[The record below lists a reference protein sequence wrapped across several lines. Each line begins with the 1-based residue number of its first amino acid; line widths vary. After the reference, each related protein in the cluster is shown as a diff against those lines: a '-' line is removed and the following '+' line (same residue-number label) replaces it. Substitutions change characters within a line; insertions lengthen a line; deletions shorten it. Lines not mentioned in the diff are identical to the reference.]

1 MTRDRRLNR
10 TRWVEAALTVL
21 ALAVFLWLSRQLPVG
36 PGASSGAA
44 LLLVLVL
51 LGTVAV
57 NVWQYR
63 VMDEFRRERM
73 QKTWALSGYAGFVAL
88 TALIVW
94 RTLTW
99 PGLGLPEAAAQATPL
114 TFSLAELYLPW
125 IAMTL
130 TLLLSTAWLY
140 WRDVR
145 SR

>member
-1 MTRDRRLNR
+1 MTRDRKLNR

-21 ALAVFLWLSRQLPVG
+21 AAAGFLWLARQLPVG
-36 PGASSGAA
+36 PAASRGAA
-44 LLLVLVL
+44 LFLSVLL
-51 LGTVAV
+51 LGTAAV
-57 NVWQYR
+57 SVWQYR

-73 QKTWALSGYAGFVAL
+73 QKTWALSGYSGFAVL

-99 PGLGLPEAAAQATPL
+99 PGLGLPKALAQATPL

-125 IAMTL
+125 VAMTL

-140 WRDVR
+140 WRDAR
-145 SR
+145 GG